1 MLKQRTAVVRG
12 RQGRHTTARL
22 GKCLALAFVAA
33 VLVCAVPSF
42 ASAATYATSTS
53 TGNSIIPG
61 TTDTGNHCDDCTTSV
76 SLPFPV
82 SFYGTNFSTVALSSN
97 GNVQFTSGGGT
108 ANNSNSC
115 LPNSA
120 YSSPTV
126 FAFQGDLLTNGTG
139 SGIFTAVQGTAPRRR
154 FIVEWR
160 AGYFV
165 ASGTANFEVIFYENS
180 GNFSMIYGA
189 TADQG
194 SGEVT
199 GAQKAGATGSDFTQF
214 SCRTASTPSGLR
226 VDYTLN
232 GHGPVVTTG
241 APTTAPTSATL
252 HGVIN
257 PVGAAAEYHFD
268 YGTTTA
274 YGASTPNQNVGGG
287 NDDVPASASVT
298 GLAPHT
304 TYHYRIVGVNGAGA
318 SSTGADATFTTP
330 PERPAVV
337 SHPTQ
342 SHKVW
347 RRGSHLISTARRR
360 PPVGT
365 TFKFTLDKPALVRL
379 DFTQKVPGRK
389 AGGRC
394 VAQNRHNRHHRR
406 CTRTVVRGTFSFL
419 GHAGTDSV
427 RFQGR
432 VTPSKK
438 LKPGRYTL
446 VITAITPGALTTTSR
461 KLTFTIAR

>member
-160 AGYFV
+160 AGYFG
-165 ASGTANFEVIFYENS
+165 APGPANFQVISYANS
-180 GNFSMIYGA
+180 GNFSMIYVP
-189 TADQG
+189 TPDQG
-194 SGEVT
+194 AAEVT
-199 GAQKAGATGSDFTQF
+199 
-214 SCRTASTPSGLR
+214 
-226 VDYTLN
+226 
-232 GHGPVVTTG
+232 
-241 APTTAPTSATL
+241 
-252 HGVIN
+252 
-257 PVGAAAEYHFD
+257 
-268 YGTTTA
+268 
-274 YGASTPNQNVGGG
+274 
-287 NDDVPASASVT
+287 
-298 GLAPHT
+298 
-304 TYHYRIVGVNGAGA
+304 
-318 SSTGADATFTTP
+318 
-330 PERPAVV
+330 
-337 SHPTQ
+337 
-342 SHKVW
+342 
-347 RRGSHLISTARRR
+347 
-360 PPVGT
+360 
-365 TFKFTLDKPALVRL
+365 
-379 DFTQKVPGRK
+379 
-389 AGGRC
+389 
-394 VAQNRHNRHHRR
+394 
-406 CTRTVVRGTFSFL
+406 
-419 GHAGTDSV
+419 
-427 RFQGR
+427 
-432 VTPSKK
+432 
-438 LKPGRYTL
+438 
-446 VITAITPGALTTTSR
+446 
-461 KLTFTIAR
+461 